1 MGARKFGSL
10 YRSRYSLV
18 VATVSTTTSAVR
30 GSSKQFQKWLLTKRA
45 PPLESTRER
54 FVARSRS
61 SQRSSSSWCR
71 NRSMPPLVLS
81 GLRAPNESSLA
92 STKRGVTHGECECWM
107 SFFRG
112 SVARET
118 RTVRRSPAVGRSS
131 EKHAWSVRGLPGTG
145 PGPGFGHGCCTK
157 HALPSQAGCAY
168 ATCTCTC
175 LGHVVDASRTC
186 PIAGGVRVEDER
198 VHNRAA
204 GQRRQGLRVDAAPR
218 GGVNREPQLLLR
230 ARPAQRQE
238 VDTGVGEA
246 EVRAGRRAGTRPE
259 EEARLVPFKGV
270 ALERH
275 RAPRE
280 GGSALRAAVT
290 GGVEREADHLGQAIK
305 VVPHPVREGAWD
317 EAIVNQARHPRRRP
331 LADGGAGRDGR
342 VAQHVAQE
350 AARTALARRERAAL
364 ARREPLRGRKETASD
379 EGFPGGIGHDVAP
392 SNLDCIPMGPPAA
405 LLPRT
410 LRCGRHHRV
419 SLRRQRHLPLAA
431 ALPFPAIAQTNK
443 HTHTHT
449 HTHY

>member
-157 HALPSQAGCAY
+157 HALPSQAGCA
-168 ATCTCTC
+168 
-175 LGHVVDASRTC
+175 LRTS
-186 PIAGGVRVEDER
+186 ESTT
-198 VHNRAA
+198 
-204 GQRRQGLRVDAAPR
+204 
-218 GGVNREPQLLLR
+218 
-230 ARPAQRQE
+230 ARPGSVAR
-238 VDTGVGEA
+238 VCGS
-246 EVRAGRRAGTRPE
+246 TRPH
-259 EEARLVPFKGV
+259 EAVSIVSHSCCSAPGPRRGKRLTPGLVKQRCAPAVGPVPVPKKRHDWYRSKASLSKGI
-270 ALERH
+270 ERH
-275 RAPRE
+275 
-280 GGSALRAAVT
+280 
-290 GGVEREADHLGQAIK
+290 
-305 VVPHPVREGAWD
+305 VREGA
-317 EAIVNQARHPRRRP
+317 
-331 LADGGAGRDGR
+331 L
-342 VAQHVAQE
+342 
-350 AARTALARRERAAL
+350 
-364 ARREPLRGRKETASD
+364 
-379 EGFPGGIGHDVAP
+379 
-392 SNLDCIPMGPPAA
+392 CGPPSPVASNEKRITSA
-405 LLPRT
+405 RPSKWYRIP
-410 LRCGRHHRV
+410 CGKEPGT
-419 SLRRQRHLPLAA
+419 RR
-431 ALPFPAIAQTNK
+431 
-443 HTHTHT
+443 
-449 HTHY
+449 